1 MSTFPMNN
9 NITNFHMLD
18 RGLLDSILPIFSLLL
33 LQFLLLTFDEHV
45 VAGLELL
52 EWIHWHYAFT

>member
-1 MSTFPMNN
+1 MSTFPMND

-18 RGLLDSILPIFSLLL
+18 RVLLDSILPIFSLLL
-33 LQFLLLTFDEHV
+33 LQSLLLTFDEHV

-52 EWIHWHYAFT
+52 EWLHWNYAFT

>member
-1 MSTFPMNN
+1 MFTFPMNN
-9 NITNFHMLD
+9 NTAKFHMSGRD
-18 RGLLDSILPIFSLLL
+18 LLDSIIPIFYLPL

-52 EWIHWHYAFT
+52 EWLHCHYAFT